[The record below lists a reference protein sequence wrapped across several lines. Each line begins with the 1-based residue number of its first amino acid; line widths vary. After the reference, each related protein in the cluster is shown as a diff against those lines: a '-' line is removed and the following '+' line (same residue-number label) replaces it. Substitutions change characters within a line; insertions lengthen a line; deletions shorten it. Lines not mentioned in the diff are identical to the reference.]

1 MLVDAVPVVL
11 REEVRVA
18 LGRRIGGVDLVGVK
32 EEEEALVVVVLEP
45 ALRLAEGYIH
55 LALGDHDLGALVLG
69 EAVEAASEALVDAH
83 PAVLGKG
90 CRIDPLRPDL
100 HIGERTLRSDGMH
113 LWPGELAYF
122 VRSHAVRVPDDVV
135 AAMRAANWRMP
146 LLGDDEI
153 VRLINEAMAGGGF
166 LPQVFTDDLFTDIE
180 AELAAE
186 HVIEDRSGSD
196 GGAT

>member
-1 MLVDAVPVVL
+1 VSGLRRFGFFRETQGDTNAESLVSSIGPPYDDQ
-11 REEVRVA
+11 ERVA
-18 LGRRIGGVDLVGVK
+18 QY
-32 EEEEALVVVVLEP
+32 LES
-45 ALRLAEGYIH
+45 GYIM
-55 LALGDHDLGALVLG
+55 AIVPGTG
-69 EAVEAASEALVDAH
+69 
-83 PAVLGKG
+83 
-90 CRIDPLRPDL
+90 IDPLRPDR